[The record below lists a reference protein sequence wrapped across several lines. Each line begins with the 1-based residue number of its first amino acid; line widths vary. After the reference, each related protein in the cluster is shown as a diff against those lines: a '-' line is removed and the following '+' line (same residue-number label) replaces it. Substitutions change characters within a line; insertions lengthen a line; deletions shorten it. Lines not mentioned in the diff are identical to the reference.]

1 MYSLNRATIIGN
13 VTQDPETRT
22 IPSGQTVCNFSVAT
36 NRFWTGPD
44 GQKQEASEFHNIVAW
59 RKLAEIC
66 SQFLSKGRKVYIEG
80 RLQTRKWTGQDNV
93 QRESTEVVA
102 ENMMILDNKHR
113 EGGAPGQGGA
123 PGESPA
129 PAPSSGGFTA
139 DPNAQPTIKPAPIA
153 DDGVVVVDDPTSPEA
168 TKGQEK
174 KEEKKVEKPAKDDKK
189 PVEKAKTEKEQLDE
203 VNVEDIPF

>member
-80 RLQTRKWTGQDNV
+80 HIQTRSWDGQDGV
-93 QRESTEVVA
+93 KRYRTEIVA
-102 ENMMILDNKHR
+102 DNMIILDKKGGS
-113 EGGAPGQGGA
+113 GGAA
-123 PGESPA
+123 PM
-129 PAPSSGGFTA
+129 SGGGSNPFT
-139 DPNAQPTIKPAPIA
+139 PPKP
-153 DDGVVVVDDPTSPEA
+153 
-168 TKGQEK
+168 
-174 KEEKKVEKPAKDDKK
+174 
-189 PVEKAKTEKEQLDE
+189 PV
-203 VNVEDIPF
+203 